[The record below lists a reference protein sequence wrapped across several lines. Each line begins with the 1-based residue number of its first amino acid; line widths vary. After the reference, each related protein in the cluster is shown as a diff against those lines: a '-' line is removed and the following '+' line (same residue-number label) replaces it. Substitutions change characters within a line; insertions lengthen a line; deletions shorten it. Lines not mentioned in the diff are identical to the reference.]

1 MRRSADLRKF
11 LLVFL
16 LLLTSCRHEPL
27 REVFKRTEKLM
38 GTFVEVCVVTAD
50 HEKAEAAINAAFRV
64 MREAEGLMSVDL
76 PESEI
81 SRLNAAGSLV
91 VSPATFDCV
100 EKALEAGRLMSGA
113 FDISSAPL
121 TKLWEEAGRLG
132 KLPARSEIDAV
143 RRRVGYEKIGL
154 DPIKRRVTLAPG
166 MRIDLG
172 TAARA
177 YGADMAVDLLRRRG
191 ITSAIINAGGDLY
204 LLGRAVNGGPWRVKI
219 PNPFASDASS
229 FIAAAGLKDQA
240 CVSGRYQDRGMAIEG
255 KFYSRVI
262 DPRSGWP
269 IAPAAGVTVVASTT
283 VMANALAA
291 GICVSGP
298 EEGIKLAKRLSGV
311 YVFVVAGDKDNVNV
325 SASASWQKVSWKN
338 SGQGE

>member
-100 EKALEAGRLMSGA
+100 EKALEAEQ
-113 FDISSAPL
+113 DCY
-121 TKLWEEAGRLG
+121 
-132 KLPARSEIDAV
+132 AV
-143 RRRVGYEKIGL
+143 L
-154 DPIKRRVTLAPG
+154 QT
-166 MRIDLG
+166 
-172 TAARA
+172 
-177 YGADMAVDLLRRRG
+177 
-191 ITSAIINAGGDLY
+191 
-204 LLGRAVNGGPWRVKI
+204 
-219 PNPFASDASS
+219 
-229 FIAAAGLKDQA
+229 IAA
-240 CVSGRYQDRGMAIEG
+240 CRGAMNALMRQIMEG
-255 KFYSRVI
+255 HVLHHVH
-262 DPRSGWP
+262 DPRRQLTAEQSR
-269 IAPAAGVTVVASTT
+269 ATE
-283 VMANALAA
+283 ALLDV
-291 GICVSGP
+291 IRTYL
-298 EEGIKLAKRLSGV
+298 K
-311 YVFVVAGDKDNVNV
+311 
-325 SASASWQKVSWKN
+325 
-338 SGQGE
+338 